1 MTVPWKA
8 WKTKYGFFHASHRP
22 LKIPQNRRDFHIPT
36 AQACTAWKSGK
47 PTTGFPLS
55 HPVHAMTTTVLSLN
69 RKTKRK
75 EVGRYAA
82 SSFFMPLSLRSSG
95 TDFMLILQLENA
107 PKVANARGDSGKTS
121 ITLLL
126 VDHVDQRSSIHEPLD
141 ILLESTDHSLIIA
154 IRPTC
159 DVRCNHHVIELPQR
173 VSLWQWLRIGDIHPG
188 AREALT
194 VERLHQAAH
203 VVDTTAA
210 HGNEIRLR
218 LHQLELAGAHHLMA
232 FLGMRRRDEHH

>member
-107 PKVANARGDSGKTS
+107 TGTSRRATVAAPAPVR
-121 ITLLL
+121 
-126 VDHVDQRSSIHEPLD
+126 EPAD
-141 ILLESTDHSLIIA
+141 GPRDPPYA
-154 IRPTC
+154 AA
-159 DVRCNHHVIELPQR
+159 
-173 VSLWQWLRIGDIHPG
+173 HPSR
-188 AREALT
+188 ASPPR
-194 VERLHQAAH
+194 RLHRRAAY
-203 VVDTTAA
+203 
-210 HGNEIRLR
+210 G
-218 LHQLELAGAHHLMA
+218 
-232 FLGMRRRDEHH
+232 

>member
-107 PKVANARGDSGKTS
+107 
-121 ITLLL
+121 
-126 VDHVDQRSSIHEPLD
+126 
-141 ILLESTDHSLIIA
+141 
-154 IRPTC
+154 RP
-159 DVRCNHHVIELPQR
+159 PQ
-173 VSLWQWLRIGDIHPG
+173 
-188 AREALT
+188 
-194 VERLHQAAH
+194 
-203 VVDTTAA
+203 TAA
-210 HGNEIRLR
+210 VNNRRAGRPPA
-218 LHQLELAGAHHLMA
+218 LHSTG
-232 FLGMRRRDEHH
+232 

>member
-1 MTVPWKA
+1 VEMTVPWKA

-107 PKVANARGDSGKTS
+107 S
-121 ITLLL
+121 
-126 VDHVDQRSSIHEPLD
+126 PLMG
-141 ILLESTDHSLIIA
+141 T
-154 IRPTC
+154 P
-159 DVRCNHHVIELPQR
+159 
-173 VSLWQWLRIGDIHPG
+173 VS
-188 AREALT
+188 
-194 VERLHQAAH
+194 
-203 VVDTTAA
+203 
-210 HGNEIRLR
+210 
-218 LHQLELAGAHHLMA
+218 
-232 FLGMRRRDEHH
+232 

>member
-107 PKVANARGDSGKTS
+107 ASWRTTSRYSPAPRPVMAMRAEFDGARHESP
-121 ITLLL
+121 
-126 VDHVDQRSSIHEPLD
+126 RSS
-141 ILLESTDHSLIIA
+141 
-154 IRPTC
+154 R
-159 DVRCNHHVIELPQR
+159 RY
-173 VSLWQWLRIGDIHPG
+173 PG
-188 AREALT
+188 SRKKRS
-194 VERLHQAAH
+194 V
-203 VVDTTAA
+203 
-210 HGNEIRLR
+210 
-218 LHQLELAGAHHLMA
+218 
-232 FLGMRRRDEHH
+232 RRRAGD

>member
-55 HPVHAMTTTVLSLN
+55 HPVHAMTTTVLSLS

-107 PKVANARGDSGKTS
+107 AGIRSDVLPPDDMPNARQGIGAD
-121 ITLLL
+121 L
-126 VDHVDQRSSIHEPLD
+126 VD
-141 ILLESTDHSLIIA
+141 
-154 IRPTC
+154 
-159 DVRCNHHVIELPQR
+159 
-173 VSLWQWLRIGDIHPG
+173 
-188 AREALT
+188 AREEKLQP
-194 VERLHQAAH
+194 VR
-203 VVDTTAA
+203 
-210 HGNEIRLR
+210 
-218 LHQLELAGAHHLMA
+218 
-232 FLGMRRRDEHH
+232 

>member
-107 PKVANARGDSGKTS
+107 RGRTASARFWRLAISVQTQASCWGGGIYPARGLSPA
-121 ITLLL
+121 
-126 VDHVDQRSSIHEPLD
+126 Q
-141 ILLESTDHSLIIA
+141 
-154 IRPTC
+154 
-159 DVRCNHHVIELPQR
+159 ELPR
-173 VSLWQWLRIGDIHPG
+173 KAAAAIIGRD
-188 AREALT
+188 
-194 VERLHQAAH
+194 
-203 VVDTTAA
+203 VDGINCCAPP
-210 HGNEIRLR
+210 
-218 LHQLELAGAHHLMA
+218 
-232 FLGMRRRDEHH
+232 

>member
-107 PKVANARGDSGKTS
+107 GGGVVFELDTEGNYTVLYRFTGGAGGGGPFAGVIRDSAGNLYGTASTGGTTDCTVGGCGVVYKLSPSGEETVLHTFTGGADGDTPYSGLVADAVGNLYGTTTWGGKGGFSGAMFSGGGVVYK
-121 ITLLL
+121 I
-126 VDHVDQRSSIHEPLD
+126 EP
-141 ILLESTDHSLIIA
+141 H
-154 IRPTC
+154 
-159 DVRCNHHVIELPQR
+159 
-173 VSLWQWLRIGDIHPG
+173 
-188 AREALT
+188 
-194 VERLHQAAH
+194 
-203 VVDTTAA
+203 
-210 HGNEIRLR
+210 
-218 LHQLELAGAHHLMA
+218 
-232 FLGMRRRDEHH
+232 

>member
-1 MTVPWKA
+1 VEMTVPWKA

-107 PKVANARGDSGKTS
+107 LTLNSPWNHRGYAPTMATRGGYQA
-121 ITLLL
+121 LLQL
-126 VDHVDQRSSIHEPLD
+126 YS
-141 ILLESTDHSLIIA
+141 
-154 IRPTC
+154 
-159 DVRCNHHVIELPQR
+159 
-173 VSLWQWLRIGDIHPG
+173 G
-188 AREALT
+188 AR
-194 VERLHQAAH
+194 AAQSE
-203 VVDTTAA
+203 DA
-210 HGNEIRLR
+210 
-218 LHQLELAGAHHLMA
+218 
-232 FLGMRRRDEHH
+232 

>member
-55 HPVHAMTTTVLSLN
+55 HPVHAMTTTVLSLS

-107 PKVANARGDSGKTS
+107 AGVHACGGSPDPPFAAKSGSWRTRA
-121 ITLLL
+121 
-126 VDHVDQRSSIHEPLD
+126 D
-141 ILLESTDHSLIIA
+141 LEV
-154 IRPTC
+154 RPTA
-159 DVRCNHHVIELPQR
+159 
-173 VSLWQWLRIGDIHPG
+173 SLK
-188 AREALT
+188 
-194 VERLHQAAH
+194 
-203 VVDTTAA
+203 
-210 HGNEIRLR
+210 
-218 LHQLELAGAHHLMA
+218 
-232 FLGMRRRDEHH
+232 

>member
-107 PKVANARGDSGKTS
+107 NGHQPPAAPFARSPA
-121 ITLLL
+121 
-126 VDHVDQRSSIHEPLD
+126 Q
-141 ILLESTDHSLIIA
+141 HSY
-154 IRPTC
+154 RY
-159 DVRCNHHVIELPQR
+159 
-173 VSLWQWLRIGDIHPG
+173 
-188 AREALT
+188 
-194 VERLHQAAH
+194 
-203 VVDTTAA
+203 
-210 HGNEIRLR
+210 
-218 LHQLELAGAHHLMA
+218 
-232 FLGMRRRDEHH
+232 RRRRSASRALGQIIKCIDASSVFCVHGVRAATRRRGVKLSDL

>member
-107 PKVANARGDSGKTS
+107 VRDADGVIRQVSFFVG
-121 ITLLL
+121 I
-126 VDHVDQRSSIHEPLD
+126 
-141 ILLESTDHSLIIA
+141 ILTYEY
-154 IRPTC
+154 
-159 DVRCNHHVIELPQR
+159 V
-173 VSLWQWLRIGDIHPG
+173 RIGGPFC
-188 AREALT
+188 LT
-194 VERLHQAAH
+194 PSPPSNNNVPASSCRSWNSVIFAVAPSLPSMAVAESQTA
-203 VVDTTAA
+203 VVISPTSPLT
-210 HGNEIRLR
+210 GLTSV
-218 LHQLELAGAHHLMA
+218 
-232 FLGMRRRDEHH
+232 

>member
-75 EVGRYAA
+75 EVGATRPPHSLCRSPSGRAEPISC
-82 SSFFMPLSLRSSG
+82 SSFNWKMLVGDAFMAG
-95 TDFMLILQLENA
+95 
-107 PKVANARGDSGKTS
+107 VGD
-121 ITLLL
+121 
-126 VDHVDQRSSIHEPLD
+126 
-141 ILLESTDHSLIIA
+141 
-154 IRPTC
+154 
-159 DVRCNHHVIELPQR
+159 
-173 VSLWQWLRIGDIHPG
+173 
-188 AREALT
+188 
-194 VERLHQAAH
+194 
-203 VVDTTAA
+203 
-210 HGNEIRLR
+210 
-218 LHQLELAGAHHLMA
+218 
-232 FLGMRRRDEHH
+232 

>member
-82 SSFFMPLSLRSSG
+82 SSFLY
-95 TDFMLILQLENA
+95 A
-107 PKVANARGDSGKTS
+107 A
-121 ITLLL
+121 
-126 VDHVDQRSSIHEPLD
+126 
-141 ILLESTDHSLIIA
+141 
-154 IRPTC
+154 
-159 DVRCNHHVIELPQR
+159 LP
-173 VSLWQWLRIGDIHPG
+173 P
-188 AREALT
+188 
-194 VERLHQAAH
+194 VERNRFHAH
-203 VVDTTAA
+203 PSIGKCSAGCSESPDPLMAPFPCETTA
-210 HGNEIRLR
+210 
-218 LHQLELAGAHHLMA
+218 
-232 FLGMRRRDEHH
+232 

>member
-107 PKVANARGDSGKTS
+107 
-121 ITLLL
+121 
-126 VDHVDQRSSIHEPLD
+126 
-141 ILLESTDHSLIIA
+141 HS
-154 IRPTC
+154 
-159 DVRCNHHVIELPQR
+159 
-173 VSLWQWLRIGDIHPG
+173 
-188 AREALT
+188 
-194 VERLHQAAH
+194 
-203 VVDTTAA
+203 VDT
-210 HGNEIRLR
+210 RLD
-218 LHQLELAGAHHLMA
+218 
-232 FLGMRRRDEHH
+232 RRQRGGFSTVDTSPKASPR

>member
-107 PKVANARGDSGKTS
+107 KLAAPKGNAVG
-121 ITLLL
+121 
-126 VDHVDQRSSIHEPLD
+126 
-141 ILLESTDHSLIIA
+141 
-154 IRPTC
+154 C
-159 DVRCNHHVIELPQR
+159 
-173 VSLWQWLRIGDIHPG
+173 
-188 AREALT
+188 
-194 VERLHQAAH
+194 ERY
-203 VVDTTAA
+203 
-210 HGNEIRLR
+210 I
-218 LHQLELAGAHHLMA
+218 MP
-232 FLGMRRRDEHH
+232 RRRCRKSGSTETSHTRQGALSRRKDIC

>member
-95 TDFMLILQLENA
+95 TEFMLILQLENA
-107 PKVANARGDSGKTS
+107 RRQTVHTEPAPVR
-121 ITLLL
+121 
-126 VDHVDQRSSIHEPLD
+126 RSDAD
-141 ILLESTDHSLIIA
+141 I
-154 IRPTC
+154 
-159 DVRCNHHVIELPQR
+159 QR
-173 VSLWQWLRIGDIHPG
+173 VC
-188 AREALT
+188 
-194 VERLHQAAH
+194 
-203 VVDTTAA
+203 
-210 HGNEIRLR
+210 
-218 LHQLELAGAHHLMA
+218 
-232 FLGMRRRDEHH
+232 RDDGSCGSSPC

>member
-107 PKVANARGDSGKTS
+107 VSCKMSLNWDW
-121 ITLLL
+121 
-126 VDHVDQRSSIHEPLD
+126 
-141 ILLESTDHSLIIA
+141 ILIQDE
-154 IRPTC
+154 
-159 DVRCNHHVIELPQR
+159 
-173 VSLWQWLRIGDIHPG
+173 PG
-188 AREALT
+188 AEKR
-194 VERLHQAAH
+194 
-203 VVDTTAA
+203 D
-210 HGNEIRLR
+210 
-218 LHQLELAGAHHLMA
+218 AGS
-232 FLGMRRRDEHH
+232 

>member
-107 PKVANARGDSGKTS
+107 APKAGLWGRRPRLRGTS
-121 ITLLL
+121 TSR
-126 VDHVDQRSSIHEPLD
+126 Q
-141 ILLESTDHSLIIA
+141 
-154 IRPTC
+154 
-159 DVRCNHHVIELPQR
+159 QR
-173 VSLWQWLRIGDIHPG
+173 VWRAG
-188 AREALT
+188 ARQTRGLSK
-194 VERLHQAAH
+194 RS
-203 VVDTTAA
+203 
-210 HGNEIRLR
+210 
-218 LHQLELAGAHHLMA
+218 
-232 FLGMRRRDEHH
+232 

>member
-107 PKVANARGDSGKTS
+107 RHPPGCCQLPMTREYVAS
-121 ITLLL
+121 
-126 VDHVDQRSSIHEPLD
+126 
-141 ILLESTDHSLIIA
+141 
-154 IRPTC
+154 
-159 DVRCNHHVIELPQR
+159 
-173 VSLWQWLRIGDIHPG
+173 
-188 AREALT
+188 
-194 VERLHQAAH
+194 
-203 VVDTTAA
+203 TAA
-210 HGNEIRLR
+210 SHAPAANGP
-218 LHQLELAGAHHLMA
+218 AP
-232 FLGMRRRDEHH
+232 